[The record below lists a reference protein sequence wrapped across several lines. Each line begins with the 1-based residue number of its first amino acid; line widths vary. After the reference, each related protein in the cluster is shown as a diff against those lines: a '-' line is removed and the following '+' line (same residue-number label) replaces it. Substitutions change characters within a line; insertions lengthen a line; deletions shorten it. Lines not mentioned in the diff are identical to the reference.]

1 MKKILSI
8 LLVST
13 AALGLIACSNERN
26 DVGNSTANQKPTNT
40 EDSINNDFYVNRDGK
55 VLIAYFSMPED
66 IDVDDVDAVSGA
78 SIVVK
83 DNQVF
88 GNVEYMANVINKTI
102 GGNLFQIKTEED
114 YPLNHE
120 ALVDRAAQ
128 EQDDN
133 ARPVLS
139 THVENIDAYD
149 TIFLGYPNWWGD
161 MPQAFYT
168 FLEEYDLS
176 GKTIIPFC
184 PHGGSGFSN
193 TINTI
198 EELQP
203 NATISE
209 DGLSISRDDV
219 VNSED
224 TIVEW
229 LNDLGF

>member
-13 AALGLIACSNERN
+13 VALGLIACSNERN
-26 DVGNSTANQKPTNT
+26 DVSNSTANQKPTNT
-40 EDSINNDFYVNRDGK
+40 EDSINNDFFVNRDGK

-133 ARPVLS
+133 ARPVIS
-139 THVENIDAYD
+139 THVENIYAYD

-161 MPQAFYT
+161 MPQALYT

-176 GKTIIPFC
+176 GKVIIPFC

>member
-13 AALGLIACSNERN
+13 VALGLIACSNERN
-26 DVGNSTANQKPTNT
+26 DVGDSTANQKPTNT
-40 EDSINNDFYVNRDGK
+40 EDSINNDFFVNRDGK

-66 IDVDDVDAVSGA
+66 RDVDNVDAVSGA
-78 SIVVK
+78 SIVVN
-83 DNQVF
+83 NQVF
-88 GNVEYMANVINKTI
+88 GNVEYIANVINKTI

-133 ARPVLS
+133 ARPVIS

-161 MPQAFYT
+161 MPQALYT

-176 GKTIIPFC
+176 GKAIIPFC
-184 PHGGSGFSN
+184 PHGGSG
-193 TINTI
+193 
-198 EELQP
+198 
-203 NATISE
+203 
-209 DGLSISRDDV
+209 
-219 VNSED
+219 
-224 TIVEW
+224 
-229 LNDLGF
+229 

>member
-13 AALGLIACSNERN
+13 VALGLIACSNERN

-102 GGNLFQIKTEED
+102 GGNIFQIKTEED

-161 MPQAFYT
+161 MPQALYT

>member
-13 AALGLIACSNERN
+13 VALGLIACSNERN

-120 ALVDRAAQ
+120 TLVDRAAQ

-161 MPQAFYT
+161 MPQALYT

>member
-13 AALGLIACSNERN
+13 VALGLIACSNERN

-161 MPQAFYT
+161 MPQALYT

-176 GKTIIPFC
+176 GKAIIPFC

>member
-13 AALGLIACSNERN
+13 VALGLIACSNERN

-161 MPQAFYT
+161 MPQALYT

>member
-13 AALGLIACSNERN
+13 VALGLIACSNERN

-66 IDVDDVDAVSGA
+66 IDVDDVDAVSSA

-102 GGNLFQIKTEED
+102 DGNLFQIKTEED

-139 THVENIDAYD
+139 TLVENIDAYD

-161 MPQAFYT
+161 MPQALYT

>member
-13 AALGLIACSNERN
+13 VALGLIACSNERN
-26 DVGNSTANQKPTNT
+26 DVGNTTANQKPTNT

-55 VLIAYFSMPED
+55 VLIVYFSMPED
-66 IDVDDVDAVSGA
+66 IDVDVVDAVSGA

-83 DNQVF
+83 DNLVF

-161 MPQAFYT
+161 MPQALYT

-176 GKTIIPFC
+176 GKAIIPFC

>member
-13 AALGLIACSNERN
+13 VALGLIACSNERN

>member
-13 AALGLIACSNERN
+13 VALGLIACSNERN
-26 DVGNSTANQKPTNT
+26 DVGNSTANQKPTST
-40 EDSINNDFYVNRDGK
+40 ENSINNDFYVNRDGK

-88 GNVEYMANVINKTI
+88 GNVEYMANIINKTI

-120 ALVDRAAQ
+120 ALVDRAAL

-161 MPQAFYT
+161 MPQVLYT

>member
-13 AALGLIACSNERN
+13 VALGLIACSNERN
-26 DVGNSTANQKPTNT
+26 DVGDSTANQKPTNT
-40 EDSINNDFYVNRDGK
+40 EDSINNDFFVNRDGK
-55 VLIAYFSMPED
+55 VLIAYFSMLED
-66 IDVDDVDAVSGA
+66 RDVDNVDAVSGA

-88 GNVEYMANVINKTI
+88 GNVEYIANVINKTI

-133 ARPVLS
+133 ARPVIS

-161 MPQAFYT
+161 MPQALYT

-176 GKTIIPFC
+176 GKAIIPFC

-203 NATISE
+203 NAIISE
-209 DGLSISRDDV
+209 YGLSIPRDDV

-224 TIVEW
+224 TIVKW